1 MITYWQQEN
10 GKLVKRDEEELNRD
24 RNTWVDARCVTRD
37 DILELEKKF
46 DIEQENLLDF
56 LDPDELSRIEKNDD
70 KGYIVTIIRL
80 PVFSPGDD
88 VSYFTAPLGIIIS
101 GRFFITICWT
111 DCEVLKDFA
120 ANRVRELSLSDL
132 PAFTIRFMARADMM
146 FLRYLKELNRRT
158 TSIQTEV
165 MRSVQNHELVQLQN
179 IQKSLVYFTTSLK
192 TNQMLLEKLR
202 KTRIIK
208 LDEEDQDWIDDV
220 EIDNRQA
227 LEMADTYTNIMAQTN
242 DTLTSIIS
250 NNLNIVMKKLAI
262 LNLVLMA
269 PTLITSF
276 YGMNVK
282 LPFENTGKWAV
293 VIVTVFCA
301 VSVLITNAFLRLS
314 DKPVEETIKKKTSLK
329 QRRAERKQKKY
340 LMKQDMIAEKRARK
354 K

>member
-10 GKLVKRDEEELNRD
+10 GKLVKRDEEELDRD

-132 PAFTIRFMARADMM
+132 PAFTIRFMARADT
-146 FLRYLKELNRRT
+146 RRWT
-158 TSIQTEV
+158 R
-165 MRSVQNHELVQLQN
+165 RSHA
-179 IQKSLVYFTTSLK
+179 SS
-192 TNQMLLEKLR
+192 
-202 KTRIIK
+202 
-208 LDEEDQDWIDDV
+208 
-220 EIDNRQA
+220 
-227 LEMADTYTNIMAQTN
+227 
-242 DTLTSIIS
+242 S
-250 NNLNIVMKKLAI
+250 
-262 LNLVLMA
+262 
-269 PTLITSF
+269 P
-276 YGMNVK
+276 
-282 LPFENTGKWAV
+282 P
-293 VIVTVFCA
+293 
-301 VSVLITNAFLRLS
+301 
-314 DKPVEETIKKKTSLK
+314 PPP
-329 QRRAERKQKKY
+329 
-340 LMKQDMIAEKRARK
+340 
-354 K
+354 

>member
-10 GKLVKRDEEELNRD
+10 GRLVKKDEEEID
-24 RNTWVDARCVTRD
+24 SGRNTWVDARCVTRD
-37 DILELEKKF
+37 DIKELEEKF
-46 DIEQENLLDF
+46 GVEQENLLDF
-56 LDPDELSRIEKNDD
+56 LDPDELSRIEKNEDEN
-70 KGYIVTIIRL
+70 YIVTIIRL
-80 PVFSPGDD
+80 PVFSPSDD
-88 VSYFTAPLGIIIS
+88 VSYFTAPLGIIIKD
-101 GRFFITICWT
+101 RFFITICWT

-120 ANRVRELSLSDL
+120 ANRVKELSLKDF

-158 TSIQTEV
+158 TSIQNEV
-165 MRSVQNHELVQLQN
+165 MRSVQNQELVQLQN

-192 TNQMLLEKLR
+192 SNQMLLEKFR

-227 LEMADTYTNIMAQTN
+227 LEMADTYTQLMAQTN

-293 VIVTVFCA
+293 VIVTVLCL
-301 VSVLITNAFLRLS
+301 VSIFITNAFLKLS
-314 DKPVEETIKKKTSLK
+314 DKPVEATIRKKTSLK
-329 QRRAERKQKKY
+329 QRQAERKQKNY
-340 LMKQDMIAEKRARK
+340 LKKQDKIAEKRGKR
-354 K
+354 

>member
-10 GKLVKRDEEELNRD
+10 GKLVKRDEEELDRD

-301 VSVLITNAFLRLS
+301 VSVLITNAYLRLS

-329 QRRAERKQKKY
+329 QRRERKQKKY

>member
-10 GKLVKRDEEELNRD
+10 GRLVKKDEEEID
-24 RNTWVDARCVTRD
+24 SGRNTWVDARCVTRD
-37 DILELEKKF
+37 DIKELEEKF
-46 DIEQENLLDF
+46 GVEQENLLDF
-56 LDPDELSRIEKNDD
+56 LDPDELSRIEKNEDEN
-70 KGYIVTIIRL
+70 YIVTIIRL
-80 PVFSPGDD
+80 PVFSPSDD
-88 VSYFTAPLGIIIS
+88 VSYFTAPLGIIIKD
-101 GRFFITICWT
+101 RFFITICWT

-120 ANRVRELSLSDL
+120 ANRVKELSLKDF

-158 TSIQTEV
+158 TSIQNEV
-165 MRSVQNHELVQLQN
+165 MRSVQNQELVQLQN

-192 TNQMLLEKLR
+192 SNQMLLEKFR

-227 LEMADTYTNIMAQTN
+227 LEMADTYTQLMAQTN

-293 VIVTVFCA
+293 VIVTVLCL
-301 VSVLITNAFLRLS
+301 VSIFITNAFLRLS
-314 DKPVEETIKKKTSLK
+314 DKPVEATIRKKTSLK
-329 QRRAERKQKKY
+329 QRQAERKQKNY
-340 LMKQDMIAEKRARK
+340 LKKQDKIAEKRGNK

>member
-10 GKLVKRDEEELNRD
+10 GRLVKKGEEEID
-24 RNTWVDARCVTRD
+24 SGRNTWVDARCVTRD
-37 DILELEKKF
+37 DIKELEEKF
-46 DIEQENLLDF
+46 GVEQENLLDF
-56 LDPDELSRIEKNDD
+56 LDPDELSRIEKNEDEN
-70 KGYIVTIIRL
+70 YIVTIIRL
-80 PVFSPGDD
+80 PVFSPSDD
-88 VSYFTAPLGIIIS
+88 VSYFTAPLGIIIKD
-101 GRFFITICWT
+101 RFFITICWT

-120 ANRVRELSLSDL
+120 ANRVKELSLKDF

-158 TSIQTEV
+158 TSIQNEV
-165 MRSVQNHELVQLQN
+165 MRSVQNQELVQLQN

-192 TNQMLLEKLR
+192 SNQMLLEKFR

-227 LEMADTYTNIMAQTN
+227 LEMADTYTQLMAQTN

-293 VIVTVFCA
+293 VIVTVLCL
-301 VSVLITNAFLRLS
+301 VSIFITNAFLRLS
-314 DKPVEETIKKKTSLK
+314 DKPVEATIRKKTSLK
-329 QRRAERKQKKY
+329 QRQAERKQKNY
-340 LMKQDMIAEKRARK
+340 LKKQDKIAEKRGK

>member
-10 GKLVKRDEEELNRD
+10 GRLVKKDEAEID
-24 RNTWVDARCVTRD
+24 SGRNTWVDARCVTRD
-37 DILELEKKF
+37 DIKELEEKF
-46 DIEQENLLDF
+46 GVEQENLLDF
-56 LDPDELSRIEKNDD
+56 LDPDELSRIEKNEDEN
-70 KGYIVTIIRL
+70 YIVTIIRL
-80 PVFSPGDD
+80 PVFSPSDD
-88 VSYFTAPLGIIIS
+88 VSYFTAPLGIIIKD
-101 GRFFITICWT
+101 RFFITICWT

-120 ANRVRELSLSDL
+120 ANRVKELSLKDF

-158 TSIQTEV
+158 TSIQNEV
-165 MRSVQNHELVQLQN
+165 MRSVQNQELVQLQN

-192 TNQMLLEKLR
+192 SNQMLLEKFR

-227 LEMADTYTNIMAQTN
+227 LEMADTYTQLMAQTN

-293 VIVTVFCA
+293 VIVTVLCL
-301 VSVLITNAFLRLS
+301 VSIFITNACLKLS
-314 DKPVEETIKKKTSLK
+314 DKPVEATIRKKTSLK
-329 QRRAERKQKKY
+329 QKQAERKQKNY
-340 LMKQDMIAEKRARK
+340 LKKQDKIAEKRDK

>member
-10 GKLVKRDEEELNRD
+10 GRLVKKDEEEID
-24 RNTWVDARCVTRD
+24 SGRNTWVDARCVTRD
-37 DILELEKKF
+37 DIKELEDKF
-46 DIEQENLLDF
+46 GVEQENLLDF
-56 LDPDELSRIEKNDD
+56 LDPDELSRIEKNEDEN
-70 KGYIVTIIRL
+70 YIVTIIRL
-80 PVFSPGDD
+80 PVFSPSDD
-88 VSYFTAPLGIIIS
+88 VSYFTAPLGIIIKD
-101 GRFFITICWT
+101 RFFITICWT

-120 ANRVRELSLSDL
+120 ANRVKELSLKDF

-158 TSIQTEV
+158 TSIQNEV
-165 MRSVQNHELVQLQN
+165 MRSVQNQELVQLQN

-192 TNQMLLEKLR
+192 SNQMLLEKFR

-227 LEMADTYTNIMAQTN
+227 LEMADTYTQLMAQTN

-293 VIVTVFCA
+293 VIVTVLCL
-301 VSVLITNAFLRLS
+301 VSIFITNAFLRLS
-314 DKPVEETIKKKTSLK
+314 DKPVEATIRKKTSLK
-329 QRRAERKQKKY
+329 QRQAERKQKNY
-340 LMKQDMIAEKRARK
+340 LKKQDKIAEKRGK